1 MPVGF
6 GGLVMPPLRGE
17 SETPFVVRVS
27 EIRVKLAHLPKR
39 CGGFLVPAESSQSP
53 REVIVCLD
61 IVRLQ
66 PQCNPK
72 GTDSVFE
79 PSLAHEI

>member
-1 MPVGF
+1 MS
-6 GGLVMPPLRGE
+6 PLRGE
-17 SETPFVVRVS
+17 SETQFVVRLS
-27 EIRVKLAHLPKR
+27 EIRVKLAHFSKR
-39 CGGFLVPAESSQSP
+39 CSRFLVPAESSQGP
-53 REVIVCLD
+53 REVIVSLD

-79 PSLAHEI
+79 PSLGYEI